1 MMEIITSI
9 FTAVLVASLGYLIWN
24 LQQLTRIIAELKQEF
39 NNHRIAEAGA
49 LVSCK
54 DKHLRI
60 NERLEN
66 HDVRIKILENPPKKK
81 QHGR

>member
-1 MMEIITSI
+1 MELITSI

-54 DKHLRI
+54 DKHLHI
-60 NERLEN
+60 DEKLTN
-66 HDVRIKILENPPKKK
+66 HEGRIKKLEEPVKKNRK
-81 QHGR
+81 GR